1 MVQPVRVAGDAEHRR
16 DEHDVEPV
24 DVIREP
30 EKCLFLEQALVRAV
44 VHREDE
50 PLHVQHVEPDE
61 VRRAD
66 QVGRG
71 EHGPNRDER
80 GVHRG
85 DDVPVQ
91 PRDLHVAHVV
101 QAALEEA
108 LHESGGLEVILLAGL
123 VDIVEIHLG
132 AVAWGRGRGTRGGA
146 SATVSAR
153 TSAVKLKRWRRA
165 WRPRTGGRAR
175 GSRGGRG
182 DAARTHATAAA
193 DEGRRQLLLLLFG
206 HAHGARDR
214 HQRGRPMA
222 EPGRRANATAR
233 ATCPLSG

>member
-1 MVQPVRVAGDAEHRR
+1 MARMNLCMYNTLN
-16 DEHDVEPV
+16 
-24 DVIREP
+24 
-30 EKCLFLEQALVRAV
+30 EKI
-44 VHREDE
+44 
-50 PLHVQHVEPDE
+50 
-61 VRRAD
+61 RRAD
-66 QVGRG
+66 QVRGG

-85 DDVPVQ
+85 NDVPVQ

-214 HQRGRPMA
+214 HRRGHQWRSPA
-222 EPGRRANATAR
+222 AARRTEPCAFARRVALWLRFVALIFRVVAHPSSVSSSIER
-233 ATCPLSG
+233 RSLASDFVE